1 MVFIIVKQKS
11 RNYLFVLSIALTFL
25 VLALLTPVVFNF
37 EEYFNIGNFRTDKDY
52 RIDYSDG
59 YGKVNMDMQLEHSR
73 ENRYS
78 YYLSCSFSSDEAV
91 EIVGMTHLNYTIR
104 LEGFTISVR
113 LYDYD
118 PPTVQYTHE
127 ATALLDKNKAF
138 TWSGYAE
145 VKFISNSIVQNET
158 IEFNLSITIPIGNQ
172 DYYNFDL
179 ISYVAFF
186 SWFFAFLVVPLTL
199 KFFIQPQFGISWD
212 VETRKK
218 QKKYFDYFKKSQE
231 EEEEEETR

>member
-11 RNYLFVLSIALTFL
+11 RNYLFVFSIALTFL

-37 EEYFNIGNFRTDKDY
+37 EEYFNIGYFRTDKDY

-59 YGKVNMDMQLEHSR
+59 YGEFNMDMQLEFTSGDR
-73 ENRYS
+73 FA
-78 YYLSCSFSSDEAV
+78 YYLSCFFSSGEDV
-91 EIVGMTHLNYTIR
+91 EIVGMTHLNYTVTAEGSTVSYR
-104 LEGFTISVR
+104 LS
-113 LYDYD
+113 DYD
-118 PPTVQYTHE
+118 PPLEQYSRASGVILEKGETII
-127 ATALLDKNKAF
+127 
-138 TWSGYAE
+138 WSGSVD

-158 IEFNLSITIPIGNQ
+158 IEFILGITMLVGAQ
-172 DYYNFDL
+172 DYSNLDL

-186 SWFFAFLVVPLTL
+186 SWFFAFIVVPLTL

-212 VETRKK
+212 AETREK

-231 EEEEEETR
+231 EEETR

>member
-37 EEYFNIGNFRTDKDY
+37 EEYLNIGYFRTDKDY

-59 YGKVNMDMQLEHSR
+59 YGEVNMDMQLEHSR
-73 ENRYS
+73 NNRYS
-78 YYLSCSFSSDEAV
+78 YYLSCSFSSGEAV

-104 LEGFTISVR
+104 VEGFTISTG

-158 IEFNLSITIPIGNQ
+158 IEFSLSIIIALGNQ
-172 DYYNFDL
+172 DYSNFDL
-179 ISYVAFF
+179 ISYVVFF
-186 SWFFAFLVVPLTL
+186 SWILAFLVVPLTL

-212 VETRKK
+212 AETRKK

-231 EEEEEETR
+231 EEETR